1 MAQESY
7 SQWLSIHSHTCTCK
21 TIDILNKLSDIQKG
35 IY

>member
-7 SQWLSIHSHTCTCK
+7 SQWLSIHSHTCK